1 MERSCRRRNG
11 RAAIPPRLP
20 PHEPIEANHRAIEH
34 LSYTDSIAERYGRK
48 KAWMLHVYTSLL
60 AATGRYERF
69 ARIRWSEV
77 GRFVF
82 VCKGNICRSPYCE
95 RRAHALGVSAVSRGL
110 EAGSQGST
118 PTSLVAAAASRGLD
132 LSRHQPAR
140 FRSDELETSD
150 LVIAMEPDQATQV
163 ERAIKPG
170 GAQVTLL
177 GIWHS
182 KPRPY
187 IQDPFGMSTTYV
199 ENCLQLMDACTEQL
213 TRMLTT
219 HGKSN

>member
-1 MERSCRRRNG
+1 MRGER
-11 RAAIPPRLP
+11 
-20 PHEPIEANHRAIEH
+20 
-34 LSYTDSIAERYGRK
+34 
-48 KAWMLHVYTSLL
+48 
-60 AATGRYERF
+60 
-69 ARIRWSEV
+69 
-77 GRFVF
+77 
-82 VCKGNICRSPYCE
+82 
-95 RRAHALGVSAVSRGL
+95 HALGVLAVSRGL

-118 PTSLVAAAASRGLD
+118 PKSFVAAAASRGLD

-177 GIWHS
+177 GIWDS

-199 ENCLQLMDACTEQL
+199 ENCLQFMDACTEQL

-219 HGKSN
+219 DGKSN